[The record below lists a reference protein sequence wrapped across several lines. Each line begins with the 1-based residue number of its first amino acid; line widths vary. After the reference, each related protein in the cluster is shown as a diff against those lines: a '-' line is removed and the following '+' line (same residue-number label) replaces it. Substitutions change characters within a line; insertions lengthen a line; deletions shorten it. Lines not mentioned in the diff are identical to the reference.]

1 VHINPSIK
9 KWGTAYVAYIR
20 VSTVK
25 QGEHGVSL
33 QEQKEAIT
41 RYAERTGLVI
51 AVWLEETE
59 TAAKRGRPVFSQ
71 MLKQLR
77 RGVFCGILIHKID
90 RGARNLRDWAEF
102 GQLIDQGIEVHFC
115 HESLDLN
122 SRGGRLSADIQA
134 VVAADFIRN
143 LREETRKGV
152 YGRLR
157 QGLYPFRAPIGYL
170 DCGGGKPK
178 LPDPATAPLVQWT
191 FEQYATGTTGFHA
204 LCDELAARGLRNRD
218 RGNVS
223 LNGLSTILNNPFYTG
238 QIRIFKTG
246 ETFPGIHEPLVGVA
260 LFERVQS
267 ILKGKRQHCGLR
279 HDFLFRRMLICRL
292 CQKTL
297 IGERVKGHVYYRCHT
312 KGCPTTGL
320 REEVVETA
328 FTNRL
333 SEIQLSNNE
342 TAELEAL
349 VAYLRDNWANEH
361 KRQTDAL
368 ALQLAQ
374 MQRRLDR
381 LTDAFVDGLID
392 RETFIERKA
401 GLIRERQV
409 LLEKKTALS
418 ENMNSAVTRFE
429 KFLERAKTAYL
440 SYENGNPFQK
450 REIVESV
457 TSNRWVERKNVELEL
472 RNPFLAL
479 EKWRSFTL
487 SDPRRGAPRT
497 FFDDVPQ
504 KVPDVPHLPDRSRL
518 GEFEPLIN
526 SITQLPPDEFQDSA

>member
-1 VHINPSIK
+1 MNPSPEK
-9 KWGTAYVAYIR
+9 RGTGYVAYIR

-33 QEQKEAIT
+33 QEQKEVIT

-51 AVWLEETE
+51 AAWFEEKE
-59 TAAKRGRPVFSQ
+59 TAAKRGRPVFSL

-90 RGARNLRDWAEF
+90 RGARNLRDWAEL
-102 GQLIDQGIEVHFC
+102 GQLIDQGIDIHFC

-170 DCGGGKPK
+170 NCGGGKPK
-178 LPDPATAPLVQWT
+178 VPDPATAPFVQRA
-191 FEQYATGTTGFHA
+191 FEQYAMGSMGFHA
-204 LCDELAARGLRNRD
+204 LCDELAARGLRNRN
-218 RGNVS
+218 GGKVS
-223 LNGLSTILNNPFYTG
+223 LNGLSTLLNNPFYTG
-238 QIRIFKTG
+238 QIRIFRTG
-246 ETFPGIHEPLVGVA
+246 ETFPGVHEPLVGVA

-267 ILKGKRQHCGLR
+267 ILKSKRQHRGLR
-279 HDFLFRRMLICRL
+279 HDFLFRRMLVCRL

-312 KGCPTTGL
+312 KACPTTGV
-320 REEVVETA
+320 REELVETTI
-328 FTNRL
+328 TNRL
-333 SEIQLSNNE
+333 SEIRLSDNE
-342 TAELEAL
+342 TSELEAL
-349 VAYLRDNWANEH
+349 VVYLRDNWADEH

-368 ALQLAQ
+368 ILQLGQ
-374 MQRRLDR
+374 TQRRLDR
-381 LTDAFVDGLID
+381 LTDAYVDGLID

-401 GLIRERQV
+401 GLIKERQV
-409 LLEKKTALS
+409 LQEKKTALS
-418 ENMNSAVTRFE
+418 TGMNSCVARFE

-440 SYENGNPFQK
+440 SYEKGNLIQK
-450 REIVESV
+450 QEIVESV
-457 TSNRWVERKNVELEL
+457 TSNRWVERKNVVLEL

-479 EKWRSFTL
+479 ENWRSFTL
-487 SDPRRGAPRT
+487 GDPKRGAPRT
-497 FFDDVPQ
+497 FFDNF
-504 KVPDVPHLPDRSRL
+504 
-518 GEFEPLIN
+518 GEFI
-526 SITQLPPDEFQDSA
+526 